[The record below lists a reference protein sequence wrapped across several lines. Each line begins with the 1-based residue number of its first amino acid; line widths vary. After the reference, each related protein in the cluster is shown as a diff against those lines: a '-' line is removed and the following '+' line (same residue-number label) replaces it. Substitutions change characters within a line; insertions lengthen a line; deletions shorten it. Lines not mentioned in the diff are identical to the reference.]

1 LHKEF
6 GLAFHFCL
14 FLATDG
20 EMHANGEWRL
30 EVQARKCEGI
40 NNLTNKGKGPLITHN
55 NDSAA

>member
-1 LHKEF
+1 MQS
-6 GLAFHFCL
+6 G
-14 FLATDG
+14 TDG